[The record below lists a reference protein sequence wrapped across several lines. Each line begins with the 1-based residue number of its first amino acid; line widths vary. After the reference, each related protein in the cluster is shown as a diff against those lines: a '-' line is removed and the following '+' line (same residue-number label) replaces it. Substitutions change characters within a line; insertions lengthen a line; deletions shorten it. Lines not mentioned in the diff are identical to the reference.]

1 MCILYA
7 AGELQLPHRGIINFI
22 LLLAP
27 KKRLHY
33 NIFISSENDKQFYQ
47 HDCNFFNHRWHRQS
61 GYLLQDEIKHEDE
74 AAEVHVV
81 ILTVQVESAV
91 ARGVAKVFKGA
102 AAQGAAERA
111 PEGAGE
117 RAEGV
122 VLAPATWIWHHA
134 HLQIKRFPTAS

>member
-1 MCILYA
+1 M
-7 AGELQLPHRGIINFI
+7 
-22 LLLAP
+22 
-27 KKRLHY
+27 
-33 NIFISSENDKQFYQ
+33 
-47 HDCNFFNHRWHRQS
+47 QS

-111 PEGAGE
+111 PEGTGE
-117 RAEGV
+117 RAQGV
-122 VLAPATWIWHHA
+122 VLPPATWIRHHTY
-134 HLQIKRFPTAS
+134 LQIKRFSTAN